1 VQPERPRA
9 RRYPF
14 AASIELIDLE
24 SEAAVREQTTDLSL
38 FGCHVSTVRPWTSGT
53 RVRIRIAYRR
63 GAFTAL
69 ARVANVR
76 TNSGMGIVFTQI
88 EHRDQLV
95 LEKWLAEVRDACE
108 RLSQSD

>member
-1 VQPERPRA
+1 MQPERPRA

-53 RVRIRIAYRR
+53 RVRMRIA
-63 GAFTAL
+63 
-69 ARVANVR
+69 
-76 TNSGMGIVFTQI
+76 
-88 EHRDQLV
+88 
-95 LEKWLAEVRDACE
+95 
-108 RLSQSD
+108 